1 MSKWGIFTV
10 LIAILAI
17 SILSVGCST
26 VPVTGRTQINTVSDS
41 KVVEMT
47 IAEFQKMKASMPISK
62 NTLYNEM
69 LQNVGNRISQEVFW
83 DMPLAEWEF
92 VVFDMPNDI
101 NAFAMPGGKV
111 GVFTGLFRI
120 IRTEDELAA
129 VVAHEIA
136 HVTARHTHERLSQMG
151 LLTAGS
157 NTLGVAT
164 IMGGGGL
171 VGSLAGQSIS
181 NIYNVGAG
189 NQINSWDRNKE
200 AEADQIGI
208 IYMARAGYDPN
219 AAIRVMERMT
229 QLEGGAGASQTYNS
243 THPSSSERL
252 DALYTYLDE
261 AMVLY
266 EEAKEKQT
274 DDYFPF

>member
-10 LIAILAI
+10 LIAALAI

-229 QLEGGAGASQTYNS
+229 QLEGGAGATQTYNS
-243 THPSSSERL
+243 TPPSSSERL

-261 AMVLY
+261 AMALY
-266 EEAKEKQT
+266 EEAKEKQK